1 MEALARLRLAL
12 VIIAV
17 VVMQNTLVAQVTVWG
32 VHPDLMVALVVAA
45 AITRG
50 PAGGALIGFVAGIAT
65 DLLVYTPFGLS
76 ALTDVFIG
84 YGVGMVSSE
93 AVDNAWWIP
102 FVVGALAGGAA
113 EFLFALL
120 GAMVGQVGMLQVGLG
135 RAVPLEAVMT
145 GVLVYLARAA
155 LSWASPSGKD
165 DITVKPWM

>member
-1 MEALARLRLAL
+1 MLSRLRMAL
-12 VIIAV
+12 VIVTV
-17 VVMQNTLVAQVTVWG
+17 VVMQNTVVADVKVFG

-50 PAGGALIGFVAGIAT
+50 PTGGALIGFVAGIAT
-65 DLLVYTPFGLS
+65 DLLVNTPFGLS
-76 ALTDVFIG
+76 PLTDVFIG

-102 FVVGALAGGAA
+102 FVVGAVAGGAA

-120 GAMVGQVGMLQVGLG
+120 GAMVGQVGMLHVGLG
-135 RAVPLEAVMT
+135 RAVPIVAAMT

-155 LSWASPSGKD
+155 LSWASPSRKD
-165 DITVKPWM
+165 DMSVKPWM